1 MPLIMF
7 IISVVAGCILY
18 VLVGIVFVAIY
29 STIRGTIRLMLYT
42 ILRIDSFTKE
52 EKIMLGLLKKEE
64 APAPKVNLET
74 DVISNCMLSK
84 SEFPNIEKYFKG
96 YSEQQVTKDPYDNM
110 PQILAPKRSPNIH
123 LLTGEILPEGK
134 DSMFS
139 GMTYAQMKATIQ
151 ELKEK
156 STHTKLSHTELT
168 VLEVLS
174 DPDNLRRT
182 RSSELL
188 RKQLNKR
195 YC

>member
-1 MPLIMF
+1 MPIIMF
-7 IISVVAGCILY
+7 IISVIAGCILY
-18 VLVGIVFVAIY
+18 VLFGIVFVAIY
-29 STIRGTIRLMLYT
+29 RTIRGTIRLMLYT
-42 ILRIDSFTKE
+42 VLRIDSFTKD
-52 EKIMLGLLKKEE
+52 EKIMLGLIKKEE
-64 APAPKVNLET
+64 TPAPKINPET
-74 DVISNCMLSK
+74 DIISNCMLSK

-96 YSEQQVTKDPYDNM
+96 YSEQQVTKEQDDEI
-110 PQILAPKRSPNIH
+110 PQISAPKSNPKIH

-139 GMTYAQMKATIQ
+139 GMTHSQMRATIQ